1 VSPHWLAATTAI
13 ELTSDYLL
21 RKSIGLNFSI
31 DHLLLTMPVMHMI
44 PAPANKNW
52 GIPMQKCGRP
62 KNMRNVEVRLA
73 QVHYQVRPTED
84 DHCDHRGHGRSACT
98 SDRRPPMTLG
108 NMRELV

>member
-1 VSPHWLAATTAI
+1 LNTTLMPHSI
-13 ELTSDYLL
+13 FQSDACFAY
-21 RKSIGLNFSI
+21 F
-31 DHLLLTMPVMHMI
+31 
-44 PAPANKNW
+44 NKNW

-73 QVHYQVRPTED
+73 QVHYHVRPTED